1 MQHKDEDRN
10 LKRRP
15 SSQADDRFA
24 RLDEALRTMV
34 HLATASQPSRDF
46 LDALSPSIEATPVD
60 AGHLELML
68 SAATRH

>member
-15 SSQADDRFA
+15 SPQADDRFA

-34 HLATASQPSRDF
+34 HLAATAQPSRDF
-46 LDALSPSIEATPVD
+46 LDALSPSIEASPVD
-60 AGHLELML
+60 APHLELML
-68 SAATRH
+68 SVETRH